1 LVLQAR
7 ARLTAAELAAELE
20 ISERTAR
27 RDLEALAMAGL
38 PVYSQPGRGG
48 GWSLLGGART
58 DLTGLTASEVRAL
71 FLLTGPSAAT
81 PQLRSPP
88 RKLRGWAR
96 RHR

>member
-48 GWSLLGGART
+48 GWSLLGGH
-58 DLTGLTASEVRAL
+58 
-71 FLLTGPSAAT
+71 GPT
-81 PQLRSPP
+81 SPD
-88 RKLRGWAR
+88 
-96 RHR
+96 